1 MKLISRRGFVVSA
14 VAGSSGVA
22 WGLLSSRTLE
32 AGQTPPENPFDAWVH
47 IGKNGSTEIVL
58 NKSEM
63 GQGVFTSL
71 PMLIAEEAEIDWDG
85 TFIKQGTNGALT
97 GGSGSVRHSY
107 IPYRQI
113 GATVRTA
120 MVMAAAEE
128 WDVPAEECTARK
140 SLVTHR
146 ISGRSLAYSQLIDRV
161 RSRPLPDSKTVRLKN
176 PSDFTLIGRSQ
187 PHLDIPAKVQG
198 KACFGLDVRLPGM
211 VFAVVAQC
219 PTLDGTLIRVD
230 TTKAKLAPDVLDVFQ
245 IPFAKTGG
253 EIAVV
258 AKTTWAAI
266 QGRKALEI
274 EWRPGERQS
283 ESTASLSAQFHKA
296 LDAPEQW
303 QWSNTTVDPD
313 QIALAVKVETVYEFP
328 FLAHCTLEPMN
339 TTVQIKD
346 GKCEVWAPTQGGD
359 IAQRNVA
366 KALDIPVSDVTV
378 NVTFVGGGFGRRFG
392 GDFERQ
398 AALVAQRMKRPVQ
411 LVWTREDDF
420 AKDSFRPAGARR
432 MRGGLDAA
440 GNLIAWS
447 DKLADTYIIQDRK
460 YLFETPGAVEIPY
473 PARHQKCAYVAV
485 ESGVPRGAWR
495 SVGPSFNG
503 FAVECFID
511 ELAHAA
517 KEDPY
522 LFRRRLLATS
532 PSPQGKDATD
542 PRPGAD
548 SPLPDPRAL
557 ITLLDLVAEKVEWKT
572 PIGPKRGRGLAIW
585 QLHGTYLAQVSE
597 VTVEGSN
604 IRVDRIVT
612 ALDCGQAINPNGIK
626 AQIEGG
632 TIQSLS
638 AALYEEITVKN
649 GRIQQQNFDTYQL
662 IRIPAAPVLETY
674 IVPSNRE
681 PGGIGEAAMPLPP
694 ASVANAVFAATGKR
708 LRKMPFRLQEVTA

>member
-1 MKLISRRGFVVSA
+1 VI
-14 VAGSSGVA
+14 
-22 WGLLSSRTLE
+22 
-32 AGQTPPENPFDAWVH
+32 
-47 IGKNGSTEIVL
+47 
-58 NKSEM
+58 
-63 GQGVFTSL
+63 
-71 PMLIAEEAEIDWDG
+71 
-85 TFIKQGTNGALT
+85 
-97 GGSGSVRHSY
+97 
-107 IPYRQI
+107 
-113 GATVRTA
+113 
-120 MVMAAAEE
+120 
-128 WDVPAEECTARK
+128 
-140 SLVTHR
+140 
-146 ISGRSLAYSQLIDRV
+146 
-161 RSRPLPDSKTVRLKN
+161 
-176 PSDFTLIGRSQ
+176 
-187 PHLDIPAKVQG
+187 
-198 KACFGLDVRLPGM
+198 
-211 VFAVVAQC
+211 
-219 PTLDGTLIRVD
+219 
-230 TTKAKLAPDVLDVFQ
+230 DVFE
-245 IPFAKTGG
+245 ITAPKTGG

-258 AKTTWAAI
+258 ARTTWAAI
-266 QGRKALEI
+266 QGRKALDI
-274 EWRPGERQS
+274 EWRAGEHQN
-283 ESTASLSAQFHKA
+283 ESTAALSAQFRNS

-303 QWSNTTVDPD
+303 HWTNTTIDPD
-313 QIALAVKVETVYEFP
+313 QIPLSVRVETIYEFP
-328 FLAHCTLEPMN
+328 FLAHCTMEPMN

-359 IAQRNVA
+359 IAQGNIA
-366 KALDIPVSDVTV
+366 KALNIPVSDVNV

-398 AALVAQRMKRPVQ
+398 AALVAQRMKLPVQ

-447 DKLADTYIIQDRK
+447 DKLADTYIVQDRK

-473 PARHQKCAYVAV
+473 PARHQKCAYVPV

-522 LFRRRLLATS
+522 LFRRRLLAVS
-532 PSPQGKDATD
+532 PIPHGKDATD

-548 SPLPDPRAL
+548 SPLPDPKAL
-557 ITLLDLVAEKVEWKT
+557 ITLLDLVVEKTEWKK
-572 PIGPKRGRGLAIW
+572 PIGPNRGRGLAIW

-597 VTVEGSN
+597 VTVEGTN
-604 IRVDRIVT
+604 IRVDRVVT

-632 TIQSLS
+632 TIQALS
-638 AALYEEITVKN
+638 AALKEEITIKD
-649 GRIQQQNFDTYQL
+649 GKIQQQNFDSYQL
-662 IRIPAAPVLETY
+662 LRMPDVPFVLETY